1 MAGFSGRSFTLAI
14 GDGAS
19 SETFAVIAGGRDI
32 TVTESEATV
41 DTTSKDDSGVRQLLS
56 GRILSA
62 ISVTATGV
70 FKDSQTIADL
80 RSEMRAGTHANY
92 EIDIV
97 DTDATTGGEKLTGA
111 FRVTSIEH
119 AGSYDGEVN
128 YTINLESD
136 GTITSS

>member
-19 SETFAVIAGGRDI
+19 SETFTAIAGGRDI
-32 TVTESEATV
+32 TVTETEATV

-62 ISVTATGV
+62 VSVTATGV
-70 FKDSQTIADL
+70 FKDSQTIADIRTAL
-80 RSEMRAGTHANY
+80 RAGTHSNY

-97 DTDATTGGEKLTGA
+97 DTDATTGGEVLTGA
-111 FRVTSIEH
+111 FRVVSFEQ

-128 YTINLESD
+128 YTISLESD